1 MSSLNNYL
9 ASLNVAEL
17 KSRLNLISGT
27 PKLTRKDEFISFL
40 HDELLSDH
48 LEDYWLRL
56 CKIEQMAI
64 AETIYHWDG
73 TFNPNRFMAKYEK
86 LPRYFLSAGN
96 SLKQRSL
103 LALFFY
109 RDSMPQDLADRCR
122 NYVKAP
128 ASYQLTH
135 RTNDQVI
142 NFIKTRQQEIEKQQD
157 EYHPKSAILSMEN
170 HAIHDLQAVLD
181 LVGEGKITIS
191 EKTKIAG
198 AATIKKITAILL
210 DGDYYSEQDD
220 WDLEKYQGGAIAAIR
235 AYAWPLLLQ
244 STSVGLVR
252 RVGTKLELTAKG
264 KRVSQSSI
272 EETIR
277 LLYQRWRDKGMIDEF
292 NRINIIKGQTGKGQ
306 RLLPVITRRIT
317 IEHALKK
324 CPENEW
330 ISVDD
335 FFRYL
340 QAECFDIRVI
350 FDHWKLYISDSRYGC
365 LAYSSCSFEVIQGR
379 YILAYLFEYLATLG
393 MIDVAYLPPYYARD
407 DFEHMECTEELSF
420 FSRYDGLLFFRI
432 NPLGSYCLD
441 RRDDYQP
448 PKKNVLPLL
457 DVSDGL
463 NITLQRKAT
472 PSEKK
477 ILEQYLHVKTETH
490 YRLEQV
496 SLLKAIEQGGELSIF
511 ATFLNTMSEQALSP
525 EIQDILLVLEERCN
539 ALTDRGNARLLN
551 CSSTALAN
559 MLATDPNTGKFC
571 FLSGDKI
578 LVIPEKSDKAF
589 QKAVKKLGY
598 IIPKKSL

>member
-9 ASLNVAEL
+9 ENSNVVEL
-17 KSRLNLISGT
+17 KSRLNLISGA

-40 HDELLSDH
+40 HDELSSDR
-48 LEDYWLRL
+48 LEDYWLQL
-56 CKIEQMAI
+56 SKIEQLAV
-64 AETIYHWDG
+64 AEAIYHWDRQ
-73 TFNPNRFMAKYEK
+73 FEQKRFLAKYEK
-86 LPRYFLSAGN
+86 LPRYFLPTGN
-96 SLKQRSL
+96 SLKQPSF

-109 RDSMPQDLADRCR
+109 RGSIPLDLADRCQ

-128 ASYQLTH
+128 ASYQLT
-135 RTNDQVI
+135 RWTYDKI
-142 NFIKTRQQEIEKQQD
+142 KNFIQTRQQEIEKLEDQS
-157 EYHPKSAILSMEN
+157 HPTSTILSMEN

-181 LVGEGKITIS
+181 LVGEGKITVS

-220 WDLEKYQGGAIAAIR
+220 WDLENYQGGTITAIR

-244 STSVGLVR
+244 SSSVGLVR
-252 RVGTKLELTAKG
+252 RVGTKLELTTKG
-264 KRVSQSSI
+264 KKVSQTPI

-277 LLYQRWRDKGMIDEF
+277 LLYQRWRDKGMLDEF
-292 NRINIIKGQTGKGQ
+292 NRINVIKGQAGKGQ
-306 RLLPVITRRIT
+306 RLFPVINRRIT
-317 IEHALKK
+317 IESALKR

-335 FFRYL
+335 FFRFL
-340 QAECFDIRVI
+340 QAESFDIRVI
-350 FDHWKLYISDSRYGC
+350 FDRWRLYISDSRYGC
-365 LAYSSCSFEVIQGR
+365 LEYSPCPFEVIQGR
-379 YILAYLFEYLATLG
+379 YILVYLFEYLATLG
-393 MIDVAYLPPYYARD
+393 MVDVAYLPPYYARD
-407 DFEHMECTEELSF
+407 DFGKMECTEELNF

-432 NPLGSYCLD
+432 NPLGSYCLG
-441 RRDDYQP
+441 RRNDYQR

-457 DVSDGL
+457 NVRDGL

-477 ILEQYLHVKTETH
+477 ILEQYLQFKTNTH
-490 YRLEQV
+490 YQLEQAF
-496 SLLKAIEQGGELSIF
+496 LLKAIEQGGDLSIF
-511 ATFLNTMSEQALSP
+511 ATFLNTLSGQALSP
-525 EIQDILLVLEERCN
+525 EIQDVIAILEERCN

-551 CSSTALAN
+551 CSSAALAN
-559 MLATDPNTGKFC
+559 MLATDPTTGKFC

-589 QKAVKKLGY
+589 QKAAKKLGY
-598 IIPKKSL
+598 IVPKKPL

>member
-1 MSSLNNYL
+1 MLSLNNYL
-9 ASLNVAEL
+9 TSLNVAEL
-17 KSRLNLISGT
+17 KSRLNLISGA

-40 HDELLSDH
+40 QDELLSDC
-48 LEDYWLRL
+48 LEDYWQRL
-56 CKIEQMAI
+56 SKIEQTAV
-64 AETIYHWDG
+64 AETIYHWDRE
-73 TFNPNRFMAKYEK
+73 FNSERFMAKYEK
-86 LPRYFLSAGN
+86 LPRYFLSTAN
-96 SLKQRSL
+96 SLKQNSL

-109 RDSMPQDLADRCR
+109 RGSIPQDLADCCR

-128 ASYQLTH
+128 ASYQLTQW
-135 RTNDQVI
+135 TNDEVKE
-142 NFIKTRQQEIEKQQD
+142 FIRIHQQDIEKHED
-157 EYHPKSAILSMEN
+157 DYHPKSVILSMEN
-170 HAIHDLQAVLD
+170 HTIHDLPAVLD

-220 WDLEKYQGGAIAAIR
+220 WDLANYQGGTITAIR

-244 STSVGLVR
+244 SSSVGLVR
-252 RVGTKLELTAKG
+252 RVGSKLVLTAKG
-264 KRVSQSSI
+264 KKVSQSPI
-272 EETIR
+272 EETVR

-292 NRINIIKGQTGKGQ
+292 NRINMIKGQTGKGQ
-306 RLLPVITRRIT
+306 RLFPVVNRRIT
-317 IEHALKK
+317 IEQALKK

-350 FDHWKLYISDSRYGC
+350 FDSWKLYISDSRYGC
-365 LAYSSCSFEVIQGR
+365 LGYDSCSFDVIKGR
-379 YILAYLFEYLATLG
+379 YILVYLFEYLASLG
-393 MIDVAYLPPYYARD
+393 MIDVAYVPPYYARD
-407 DFEHMECTEELSF
+407 DFGSMQCTEELYF

-432 NPLGSYCLD
+432 NPLGSYCLG

-457 DVSDGL
+457 EVNDGL

-477 ILEQYLHVKTETH
+477 ILEQYLKFKTETH
-490 YRLEQV
+490 YQLEQAT
-496 SLLKAIEQGGELSIF
+496 LLKAIEQGGDLSIIT
-511 ATFLNTMSEQALSP
+511 AFLNTMSEQTLSD
-525 EIQDILLVLEERCN
+525 EIQDVMAILEERCN

-551 CSSTALAN
+551 CSSVALAN

-589 QKAVKKLGY
+589 QKAAKKLGY
-598 IIPKKSL
+598 IIPKQSL

>member
-1 MSSLNNYL
+1 MASLNNYL
-9 ASLNVAEL
+9 ASLNVVEL
-17 KSRLNLISGT
+17 KSRLNLISGA

-40 HDELLSDH
+40 HDELKSDR
-48 LEDYWLRL
+48 LEDYWQRL
-56 CKIEQMAI
+56 CKIEQLAV
-64 AETIYHWDG
+64 AEAIYHWDG
-73 TFNPNRFMAKYEK
+73 NFDPTRFVAKYEK

-96 SLKQRSL
+96 SLKQGSL

-109 RDSMPQDLADRCR
+109 RGSMPLDLADCCR

-128 ASYQLTH
+128 ASYQLTPW
-135 RTNDQVI
+135 TNDQVK
-142 NFIKTRQQEIEKQQD
+142 NFIKTRQQEIEKQED

-220 WDLEKYQGGAIAAIR
+220 WGLENHQGGAITAIR

-244 STSVGLVR
+244 SSSVGLVR

-264 KRVSQSSI
+264 KKVSQSPI

-292 NRINIIKGQTGKGQ
+292 NRINIIKGQAGKGQ
-306 RLLPVITRRIT
+306 RLFPVINRRIT
-317 IEHALKK
+317 IEHALIK

-350 FDHWKLYISDSRYGC
+350 FDRWKLYISDSRYGS
-365 LAYSSCSFEVIQGR
+365 LEYSSCPFEVIQGR
-379 YILAYLFEYLATLG
+379 YILIYLFEYLATLG

-407 DFEHMECTEELSF
+407 DFGRMECTEELYF

-432 NPLGSYCLD
+432 NSLGSYCLG

-448 PKKNVLPLL
+448 PKKNDLPLL
-457 DVSDGL
+457 DVHDGL

-477 ILEQYLHVKTETH
+477 VLDQYLHFKTDTH
-490 YRLEQV
+490 YRLEQA
-496 SLLKAIEQGGELSIF
+496 SLLKTIEQGGDLSIF
-511 ATFLNTMSEQALSP
+511 ATFLDTMSEQSMSP
-525 EIQDILLVLEERCN
+525 EIQDVMAILEERCN
-539 ALTDRGNARLLN
+539 ALSDRGNARLLN
-551 CSSTALAN
+551 CSSAALAN

-589 QKAVKKLGY
+589 QKAAKKLGY
-598 IIPKKSL
+598 IVPKKPL

>member
-9 ASLNVAEL
+9 ANLNVVEL
-17 KSRLNLISGT
+17 KSRLNLISGA
-27 PKLTRKDEFISFL
+27 PKLTRKDEFIAFL
-40 HDELLSDH
+40 NNELLSDR
-48 LEDYWLRL
+48 LEDYWQRL
-56 CKIEQMAI
+56 SKIEQMAI
-64 AETIYHWDG
+64 AEAIYHWDRQ
-73 TFNPNRFMAKYEK
+73 FEPNRFLAKYEK
-86 LPRYFLSAGN
+86 LPSYFLSAGN

-109 RDSMPQDLADRCR
+109 RGLVPMDLANRCR
-122 NYVKAP
+122 DYVKAP

-135 RTNDQVI
+135 WTNDEI
-142 NFIKTRQQEIEKQQD
+142 KSFIKTRQQEIEKQED

-170 HAIHDLQAVLD
+170 LAIHDLQAVLD
-181 LVGEGKITIS
+181 LVGEGKITVS

-198 AATIKKITAILL
+198 AATIKKIMAILL

-220 WDLEKYQGGAIAAIR
+220 WNLENYQGGTITAIR

-244 STSVGLVR
+244 SSSVGLVR

-264 KRVSQSSI
+264 KKVSQSSI

-277 LLYQRWRDKGMIDEF
+277 LLYQRWRDKGMMDEF
-292 NRINIIKGQTGKGQ
+292 NRINVIKGQTGKGQ
-306 RLLPVITRRIT
+306 RLFPFINRRIT
-317 IEHALKK
+317 IEHALKR

-340 QAECFDIRVI
+340 QAECFDINVI
-350 FDHWKLYISDSRYGC
+350 FDRWRLYISDSKYGC

-379 YILAYLFEYLATLG
+379 YILVYLFEYLATLG
-393 MIDVAYLPPYYARD
+393 MVDVVYLPPYYARD
-407 DFEHMECTEELSF
+407 DFGHMECTEELHF

-432 NPLGSYCLD
+432 NPLGSYCLG

-448 PKKNVLPLL
+448 PKKNILPLL
-457 DVSDGL
+457 DGSDGL

-477 ILEQYLHVKTETH
+477 ILEQYLQFKTDRH
-490 YRLEQV
+490 YRLEQT
-496 SLLKAIEQGGELSIF
+496 SLLKAIEQGGDLSIF
-511 ATFLNTMSEQALSP
+511 ATFLNTTSEQAMSP
-525 EIQDILLVLEERCN
+525 EIQDVMAILEERCN

-551 CSSTALAN
+551 CSSAALAN

-571 FLSGDKI
+571 FLSEDKI

-589 QKAVKKLGY
+589 QKAAKKLGY